1 MHSRCCKVTCETGQ
15 TIDYP
20 FRKGFDLTDQTL
32 IQSYVDQY
40 SPMSCEYNFSNLFSW
55 NDTYKHLWCL
65 YRGRVLIYDPAHN
78 QAFMP
83 MGEDLPPDELADLS
97 NYLIRMGLC
106 PDIGLVCRDYIEFF
120 PQVEKYYSIE
130 ENRDH
135 AEYIYL
141 THKLSSLKGEKLH
154 KKKNLISQF
163 EKLYP
168 GYEVQSLH
176 SENLH
181 QIAVFIQTLLD
192 RMDQVPEAL
201 EIEHR
206 AIERCL
212 DHFNELNMEGLV
224 ILVEDKVAA
233 FSMFSRLNTFTYDIQ
248 FEKSDFSFKGA
259 SQVIN
264 WKTAEFLEDKCRYI
278 NREQDM
284 GIQGL
289 RQAKLSYE
297 PEVLFIPHFLKF
309 KGNRR

>member
-1 MHSRCCKVTCETGQ
+1 MHCRCSKVTCDTEQ
-15 TIDYP
+15 TVDYP
-20 FRKGFDLTDQTL
+20 FRKGFELTDQAL
-32 IQSYVDQY
+32 IQSYIDQY

-55 NDTYKHLWCL
+55 NDTYEHLWGI
-65 YRGRVLIYDPAHN
+65 YRDRILIYDPAHK

-83 MGEDLPPDELADLS
+83 MGEDLPPNELADLS
-97 NYLIRMGLC
+97 TYLIRMGLS

-120 PQVEKYYSIE
+120 PQVEKYYTIE

-141 THKLSSLKGEKLH
+141 THKLSSLKGDKLH

-168 GYEVQSLH
+168 GYQVQSLG

-181 QIAVFIQTLLD
+181 EISGFTRLLLD
-192 RMDQVPEAL
+192 RMDPVPEAL
-201 EIEHR
+201 EIEYK
-206 AIERCL
+206 AIQRCL
-212 DHFNELNMEGLV
+212 DHFDELNMEGLV
-224 ILVEDKVAA
+224 IHVEDQIAA
-233 FSMFSRLNTFTYDIQ
+233 YSMFSRLNSFTYDIQ
-248 FEKSDFSFKGA
+248 FEKSDYSFKGA
-259 SQVIN
+259 AQIIN
-264 WKTAEFLEDKCRYI
+264 WKTAEFLEDKCTYI

-297 PEVLFIPHFLKF
+297 PEVLFIPYFLKF
-309 KGNRR
+309 KGADR

>member
-1 MHSRCCKVTCETGQ
+1 MHTRGSKLTCETEQ

-20 FRKGFDLTDQTL
+20 FRKGFDLSDQAL

-55 NDTYKHLWCL
+55 KDTFAHLWCL
-65 YRGRVLIYDPAHN
+65 YRNRILIYDPVHR

-97 NYLIRMGLC
+97 TYLVRMGLS

-120 PQVEKYYSIE
+120 PQVEKYYSIQ

-141 THKLSSLKGEKLH
+141 THKLASLRGEKLH

-163 EKLYP
+163 EKNYP
-168 GYEVQSLH
+168 GYAVH
-176 SENLH
+176 PVNSENLS
-181 QIAVFIQTLLD
+181 AVAGFARSLLD
-192 RMDQVPEAL
+192 RMDELPKAL
-201 EIEHR
+201 EIESR
-206 AIERCL
+206 SIDRCL
-212 DHFNELNMEGLV
+212 NHFSQLNMEGLV
-224 ILVEDKVAA
+224 IFVEEKVAA
-233 FSMFSRLNTFTYDIQ
+233 FSLFSRLNSFTYDIQ

-264 WKTAEFLEDKCRYI
+264 WKTAEFLKDKCRYI

-284 GIQGL
+284 GIEGL

-297 PEVLFIPHFLKF
+297 PEVLFIPYFLKF
-309 KGNRR
+309 KGTGR

>member
-1 MHSRCCKVTCETGQ
+1 MHCRCSKVNCETEQ
-15 TIDYP
+15 PIDYP
-20 FRKGFDLTDQTL
+20 FRKGFELSDQAL

-55 NDTYKHLWCL
+55 NDTYKHLWTM
-65 YRGRVLIYDPAHN
+65 YKDRILIYDPAHD

-83 MGEDLPPDELADLS
+83 MGEDLPPQELAELS
-97 NYLIRMGLC
+97 SYLIRMGLR

-120 PQVEKYYSIE
+120 PQVEKYYTIE

-163 EKLYP
+163 EKSYP
-168 GYEVQSLH
+168 EYQTEPLNP
-176 SENLH
+176 ENLH
-181 QIAVFIQTLLD
+181 RIAGFARTLLD
-192 RMDQVPEAL
+192 SMDPPPQAL
-201 EIEHR
+201 EIEYK

-212 DHFNELNMEGLV
+212 THFKELNMEGLM
-224 ILVEDKVAA
+224 ILVEGQIAA
-233 FSMFSRLNTFTYDIQ
+233 FSMFSRLNSFTYDIQ
-248 FEKSDFSFKGA
+248 FEKADFAFKGA
-259 SQVIN
+259 AQVIN

-297 PEVLFIPHFLKF
+297 PEVLFIPYFLKF
-309 KGNRR
+309 KGNS